1 MSFPCRLIAWVG
13 DKADILRMCARNR
26 SPRSKG
32 AGEMAK
38 KSTSAAYRKLK
49 KALTDNLVARGLI
62 ETMYTDKVEE
72 YMDLWQ
78 RRRELEADIETRGVC
93 VMDEKRGMLVENRS
107 VSLEVQVSRQMLA
120 IYSAL
125 GFKDDGLNA
134 KRVDDEDDEL

>member
-1 MSFPCRLIAWVG
+1 
-13 DKADILRMCARNR
+13 
-26 SPRSKG
+26 
-32 AGEMAK
+32 MAK

-62 ETMYTDKVEE
+62 ETMY
-72 YMDLWQ
+72 MDLWQ
-78 RRRELEADIETRGVC
+78 RRKELEADIEARGVC

-134 KRVDDEDDEL
+134 KRADNEDDEL

>member
-1 MSFPCRLIAWVG
+1 
-13 DKADILRMCARNR
+13 
-26 SPRSKG
+26 
-32 AGEMAK
+32 MAK

-78 RRRELEADIETRGVC
+78 RRRELEADIEARGVC
-93 VMDEKRGMLVENRS
+93 VMDEKRGMLVEYGS
-107 VSLEVQVSRQMLA
+107 LSLEVQLYRQFID
-120 IYSAL
+120 IYSAIF
-125 GFKDDGLNA
+125 FKFEVLNA

>member
-1 MSFPCRLIAWVG
+1 
-13 DKADILRMCARNR
+13 
-26 SPRSKG
+26 
-32 AGEMAK
+32 MAK

-49 KALTDNLVARGLI
+49 KALTDNLVARGLMQ
-62 ETMYTDKVEE
+62 TMYTDKVEE
-72 YMDLWQ
+72 NMDLWQ
-78 RRRELEADIETRGVC
+78 RRRELEADIEARGVC